1 MLIRGP
7 LPWWRRAGAALA
19 AVAATALLAAPAAAE
34 DSGATPTSTEAAANA
49 NIGPQT
55 AGTVLCTVNNSNLDA
70 VTGIAATAN
79 GIYAVEGKDTQQVE
93 VWTINPTN
101 CEATRRTHGFNPR
114 NPQDLALSADG
125 ALWVLDIP
133 DTATWL
139 TFERVENPTGTS
151 TAVPHRAAKPGPG
164 ALNATAMLL
173 QADGTPVV
181 IAVSSGKGIL
191 YRPDGA
197 LRPNDDQN
205 LPVLTQVGEFVPINT
220 GTPGSPIDLRLVSGA
235 AVSPDR
241 SRVVIRTKTDAYE
254 YKVGSDGDIV
264 KAITEGEPV
273 ITPLPGEENGQS
285 ITYSVDGKQFLT
297 LSGGENPVLRS
308 YTPFVPQPAAPPPN
322 AGSGGGGGGLDFGDI
337 TMIAVGTGL
346 LGAGAVVAG
355 IIGIVRFR
363 RQADDEDDYEYDRPR
378 PPRPRGSGRRDDGPR
393 RAPARPGHGGDGY
406 GRDGYDDGYGHDG
419 YGHDEYGRD
428 GYGQDDYGRGRGEY
442 GPSRDPGYGGAPP
455 HVPGPQ
461 GGSVYG
467 GGPSYAPQGGGSVYG
482 GGQPHGPGQ
491 GGGAVYGGQPPGGGS
506 VYGGGQQG
514 STYGRP
520 RRPDPDEEPPR
531 RRPPY
536 DRDDEPTRRRPY
548 GHDNIDL

>member
-1 MLIRGP
+1 MPVPNRGP

-34 DSGATPTSTEAAANA
+34 ESGATPTSTEAVANP

-55 AGTVLCTVNNSNLDA
+55 PGTVLCTVTNSNLDA

-93 VWTINPTN
+93 VWTINPTS
-101 CEATRRTHGFNPR
+101 CEATRRSHGFNPR
-114 NPQDLALSADG
+114 NPQDLAVGSDG

-164 ALNATAMLL
+164 ALNATAILL
-173 QADGTPVV
+173 QADNTPIV

-191 YRPDGA
+191 YRPNGA

-205 LPVLTQVGEFVPINT
+205 LPVLTQVGEFVPVNT

-285 ITYSVDGKQFLT
+285 ITYSVDGTQFLT

-308 YTPFVPQPAAPPPN
+308 YTPFVPQPPAPPPN

-346 LGAGAVVAG
+346 LGAGAVLAG
-355 IIGIVRFR
+355 IIGIIRFR
-363 RQADDEDDYEYDRPR
+363 RQADDEDDYGYDRPR
-378 PPRPRGSGRRDDGPR
+378 PPRPRGSGRREDGPR
-393 RAPARPGHGGDGY
+393 RAPARPGHDGY
-406 GRDGYDDGYGHDG
+406 
-419 YGHDEYGRD
+419 DEYGRD
-428 GYGQDDYGRGRGEY
+428 GYGHDGYDEYGREGYGRGEY
-442 GPSRDPGYGGAPP
+442 GPAREPGYGGAPP
-455 HVPGPQ
+455 PHAPPPHAPPPHAPPG
-461 GGSVYG
+461 G
-467 GGPSYAPQGGGSVYG
+467 AVYG
-482 GGQPHGPGQ
+482 GGQPYAPQPQGGAVYGGGQSYGP
-491 GGGAVYGGQPPGGGS
+491 GGGAVYGQPAGGGS

-514 STYGRP
+514 ATYGRP